1 MSVGYGAFECVDLR
15 QSRPRRICIFLANRV
30 DFANPVTKYATLS
43 ASCDDFWD
51 SKRS

>member
-15 QSRPRRICIFLANRV
+15 QSRPRRICIFLANGV
-30 DFANPVTKYATLS
+30 YFTNPVTKYAILDATF
-43 ASCDDFWD
+43 DDFLE